1 MSSSSPSDSDQALVD
16 ALLVR
21 AKLNPDDYVV
31 RMQDIRRPAQWKGLS
46 MLVTVSCGL
55 ARVSRT
61 YPSGP
66 GPLDWLTAFSED
78 VEAGVFTPKG
88 VVR

>member
-1 MSSSSPSDSDQALVD
+1 LVD

-21 AKLNPDDYVV
+21 ANLNPSDYLV
-31 RMQDIRRPAQWKGLS
+31 RMQDIRQPAHWKGLN

-66 GPLDWLTAFSED
+66 GPLHWLTAFSED
-78 VEAGVFTPKG
+78 VETGVFTPRSI
-88 VVR
+88 VR